1 MHYKAPFY
9 SVGKAIYSALS
20 NMDIEWFDSSA
31 SADDVEEFFK
41 EQSQYSYGIL
51 GTSTADAI
59 PNKDTVIWECSTM
72 LEIYSNYKGRKVI
85 TKNLE
90 DLLNYLSSQDGWD
103 AIQRELN
110 DEGYVLIAITVGSL
124 SVNMPMFGDY
134 GVWQSGT
141 TSVQLKIQQV

>member
-1 MHYKAPFY
+1 MIYKAPFY
-9 SVGKAIYSALS
+9 SVGKAIYNALS

-31 SADDVEEFFK
+31 TPDDVAEFFK
-41 EQSQYSYGIL
+41 NQSEYNYGVL

-72 LEIYSNYKGRKVI
+72 VEIYSNYKGRKVI
-85 TKNLE
+85 SKCLE

-110 DEGYVLIAITVGSL
+110 DDGYVLIGIVVGGL
-124 SVNMPMFGDY
+124 TINMPMYGDY
-134 GVWQSGT
+134 GIWQSGT
-141 TSVQLKIQQV
+141 TNIRLKIQQV